1 MKKYI
6 TLVVSVLA
14 LGLAASASAD
24 EGHTGVTLC
33 HQPGPHQKTLVVD
46 ANAVAA
52 HLAHGD
58 YLGPC
63 EGGDG
68 DSNDPGGD
76 GNDPGDEGG
85 GGVGVVSVSVPA
97 VPRYGYCLGGVFAD
111 LVFQQPSTDPLWN
124 SYIRP
129 ASFYEGVGITCDV
142 LPGYTNTGLFVD
154 PSGVNYGDEEGA
166 VYSYFVKS

>member
-1 MKKYI
+1 VSQPDEGELFDGEEPLKRYI

-14 LGLAASASAD
+14 LGITASASANK
-24 EGHTGVTLC
+24 GHTGVTLC
-33 HQPGPHQKTLVVD
+33 HHPGPHQKTLVVG

-68 DSNDPGGD
+68 DGNDPGDPG
-76 GNDPGDEGG
+76 DPGDEGG
-85 GGVGVVSVSVPA
+85 VSGSGVVVVSVPA
-97 VPRYGYCLGGVFAD
+97 VPRYGYRLGGVFAD
-111 LVFQQPSTDPLWN
+111 LVFQQVSTDPLWG

-129 ASFYEGVGITCDV
+129 ASFLSF
-142 LPGYTNTGLFVD
+142 LPTLLNART
-154 PSGVNYGDEEGA
+154 
-166 VYSYFVKS
+166 